1 MFLAALLLCSTLEA
15 QSCVVV
21 ANTNNI
27 WYSEDE
33 CQADAMSLALDLV
46 DRGFA
51 VRPYC
56 FKVGEST

>member
-27 WYSEDE
+27 WYSKDE

-46 DRGFA
+46 DKGFA

>member
-1 MFLAALLLCSTLEA
+1 M
-15 QSCVVV
+15 VV

-46 DRGFA
+46 DKGFA

>member
-15 QSCVVV
+15 HSCVVV
-21 ANTNNI
+21 ANIDNI
-27 WYSEDE
+27 WYSEAD

-46 DRGFA
+46 DKGFA

>member
-21 ANTNNI
+21 ANIGNI
-27 WYSEDE
+27 WYSEAD

-46 DRGFA
+46 DKGFA

-56 FKVGEST
+56 FKVGDST

>member
-21 ANTNNI
+21 ANIENI
-27 WYSEDE
+27 WYSEAD
-33 CQADAMSLALDLV
+33 CQADAMGLALNLV
-46 DRGFA
+46 DKGFA

>member
-1 MFLAALLLCSTLEA
+1 MFLAALLLCSTLQA

-27 WYSEDE
+27 WYSEAD
-33 CQADAMSLALDLV
+33 CQADAMSLAIDLV
-46 DRGFA
+46 DKGFA